1 MNPMVEELKRYNH
14 ANVRMD
20 HRIPRPVYLYIARFG
35 RSLDPYMNEITQ
47 LYGEESYISYNTV
60 FKKNDNLIDGFFA
73 ELERNTR
80 FGENWSGI
88 VFIHFTGKEEPQEL
102 LQLCE
107 CLMQKQVSVLP
118 VFITDQPDFGKELE
132 EISRNYFFVRMVQ
145 ADNYEKEELSRMIQA
160 RIESYGYQIEAA
172 AQDCMEQYIGEK
184 EWSEEEKVETQICGM
199 VDNLIYGKVIHGES
213 FKKSFDES
221 FNKKIIYREDMEEI
235 FVTQK
240 TRQHTVGFVL
250 G

>member
-1 MNPMVEELKRYNH
+1 MNPMIKELKHYNQ
-14 ANVRMD
+14 ANEKME
-20 HRIPRPVYLYIARFG
+20 HKLPRPVYLYIARFG
-35 RSLDPYMNEITQ
+35 RGMDPYMNEITR
-47 LYGEESYISYNTV
+47 LYGEEFYISYNTV
-60 FKKNDNLIDGFFA
+60 FKKNDNLIDGFSA

-80 FGENWSGI
+80 FGETWRGI
-88 VFIHFTGKEEPQEL
+88 VFIHFTGKEDAREL

-107 CLMQKQVSVLP
+107 CLVQKQDSVLP

-145 ADNYEKEELSRMIQA
+145 ADNYEKEELLQMMQA
-160 RIESYGYQIEAA
+160 RIGNYGYQIEAA
-172 AQDCMEQYIGEK
+172 AQECMEQYIGEK
-184 EWSEEEKVETQICGM
+184 EWGEDEKVETQICGM
-199 VDNLIYGKVIHGES
+199 IDNLIFGKMIHDERI
-213 FKKSFDES
+213 KKGFD
-221 FNKKIIYREDMEEI
+221 KKIIYREDLEEI